1 MVSPVS
7 PRDENE
13 AKKNTRKPRNCNAL
27 TLLDPLLF
35 AISYEWMRIPIGM
48 DEKYHSHG

>member
-13 AKKNTRKPRNCNAL
+13 AKKHKETKKLQCPDPP
-27 TLLDPLLF
+27 DPLLF
-35 AISYEWMRIPIGM
+35 AISYEWMKIPIGM